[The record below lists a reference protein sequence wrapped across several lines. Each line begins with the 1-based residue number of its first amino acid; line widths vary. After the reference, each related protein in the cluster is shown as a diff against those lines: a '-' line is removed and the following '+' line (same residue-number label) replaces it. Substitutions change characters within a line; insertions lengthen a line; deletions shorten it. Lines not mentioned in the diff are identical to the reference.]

1 MNEDFSPSEISP
13 DASPEQLHWLAEN
26 RPDLYPQLL
35 AHPAMY
41 PELAEWIRS
50 QIPAP
55 VLPPPGIPIAPQ
67 GIAGIDAPK
76 KKSRKV
82 VYAAVAGGLVLALG
96 VGAAALWFLQDRSE
110 PSAGVLNL
118 VPQKAAVVTVP
129 DTDGSLELLPIGS
142 AGQQYLRSGNLLLT
156 LTASGSAHN
165 VVAVDTAGS
174 QTEPAWVVPL
184 PTAGPCALDE
194 DVLDCG
200 ESATFSLAGPTPEP
214 AVESEP
220 KSRPEG
226 DREPGTSALA
236 ESLVVNEE
244 DSPQVPYYVAD
255 GQLHHKGGEVI
266 LEQFSSPAWALPG
279 SDGNLAI
286 TNGEWIVGL
295 KDGDVVWTEEL
306 LPEDASLNG
315 FHAGQ
320 PTWSASG
327 DVLLY
332 ATEGG
337 LIARTIS
344 TGALRWS
351 LEVPLTSYLV
361 SEDTLLVSTVD
372 SLEVLPLRSEDDPAQ
387 SAEPAM
393 SAEPEEPEEEPE
405 LLPEPISPDLL
416 LNGTVTVSA
425 ACAGKVTGDQVEQ
438 TFTFT
443 DGLVTGIPPT
453 GSATITMTDVQPVI
467 NEGVPYALVWLV
479 CEPPDRGPTT
489 EIAVYN
495 ADLTL
500 VQSLLAAQGVGLAPS
515 HYTEITSL
523 DVGDETLTVTSGLWM
538 GYGDMFCLSCDG
550 QYTAHVSYVWDGAQ
564 YQISGKTFDTPSG
577 TVAEPS
583 LEALQNVFDAV
594 ASNSEQDVAGFFT
607 GAAQTAVSGLDEP
620 FRSGAPTA
628 RELTFALGGSVEQCI
643 PLPSEGTSLGF
654 DSAGEPL
661 GPLYRYIYDPD
672 LRPGDF
678 VCQTHPGPGTPE
690 GGPVTSLWLVR
701 PTSAPD
707 KFQVYD
713 IAQNW
718 G

>member
-1 MNEDFSPSEISP
+1 MNEDFSPSEVSP

-41 PELAEWIRS
+41 PELAQWIRS

-55 VLPPPGIPIAPQ
+55 VLALPEVPMPPQESIQVAE
-67 GIAGIDAPK
+67 PK
-76 KKSRKV
+76 KKSRKG
-82 VYAAVAGGLVLALG
+82 VYVAVAGGLVLALG
-96 VGAAALWFLQDRSE
+96 VGGAALWFLQDRSE

-129 DTDGSLELLPIGS
+129 DTDGTLELLPIGS

-156 LTASGSAHN
+156 LTASGGAHN

-174 QTEPAWVVPL
+174 QTEPAWIVPI

-244 DSPQVPYYVAD
+244 DSRQVPYYVAD

-279 SDGNLAI
+279 SDGTLAI
-286 TNGEWIVGL
+286 TNGSMIVGVR
-295 KDGDVVWTEEL
+295 DGDVVWTEEL
-306 LPEDASLNG
+306 LPEDAGLNG
-315 FHAGQ
+315 FDTGQ

-344 TGALRWS
+344 TGELRWS
-351 LEVPLTSYLV
+351 LEIPLMSYLV
-361 SEDTLLVSTVD
+361 SEDTLLVSTGD
-372 SLEVLPLRSEDDPAQ
+372 SLEVLPLRSDDAAQ
-387 SAEPAM
+387 SSGPAV

-515 HYTEITSL
+515 QYTEITSL

-550 QYTAHVSYVWDGAQ
+550 QYTAHVGYTWDGVQ
-564 YQISGKTFDTPSG
+564 YQISGKSLDTPAG

-583 LEALQNVFDAV
+583 LDALQDVFDAV

-607 GAAQTAVSGLDEP
+607 GDAQRFMADLGITVRDGGL
-620 FRSGAPTA
+620 TA
-628 RELTFALGGSVEQCI
+628 RDISFAPGGRVEQCA
-643 PLPSEGTSLGF
+643 PFPAEGQAINF
-654 DSAGEPL
+654 DSLDYPESHSYSA
-661 GPLYRYIYDPD
+661 YTQD
-672 LRPGDF
+672 LQPGDF
-678 VCQTHPGPGTPE
+678 LCLVDTGFSSE
-690 GGPVTSLWLVR
+690 YEPVTRVRWLVH
-701 PTSAPD
+701 PTADPG
-707 KFQVYD
+707 KFQVYY
-713 IAQNW
+713 ISRNW

>member
-67 GIAGIDAPK
+67 GLAGIDAPK

-82 VYAAVAGGLVLALG
+82 VYAAVAGGLVLVLG

-129 DTDGSLELLPIGS
+129 DTDGTLELLPIGS

-156 LTASGSAHN
+156 LTASGGAHN

-174 QTEPAWVVPL
+174 QTEPAWIVPI

-200 ESATFSLAGPTPEP
+200 ESATFSLAGPTPER
-214 AVESEP
+214 VEGSESE
-220 KSRPEG
+220 RQPEATN
-226 DREPGTSALA
+226 EPGTTALA
-236 ESLVVNEE
+236 ESLTVEE
-244 DSPQVPYYVAD
+244 EPSGEVPYYVAD

-344 TGALRWS
+344 TGELRWS

-550 QYTAHVSYVWDGAQ
+550 QYTAHVSYVWNGMQ
-564 YQISGKTFDTPSG
+564 YQISGKTFDTPAG

-583 LEALQNVFDAV
+583 LDALQDVFDAV

-607 GAAQTAVSGLDEP
+607 GDAQRFMADLGITVRDGGL
-620 FRSGAPTA
+620 TA
-628 RELTFALGGSVEQCI
+628 RDISFAPGGRVEQCA
-643 PLPSEGTSLGF
+643 PVPAEGKAINF
-654 DSAGEPL
+654 DSLDYPL
-661 GPLYRYIYDPD
+661 EFNSYSAYTQD
-672 LRPGDF
+672 LQPGDF
-678 VCQTHPGPGTPE
+678 LCLVDTGFSSE
-690 GGPVTSLWLVR
+690 YEPVTRVRWLVH
-701 PTSAPD
+701 PTADPD
-707 KFQVYD
+707 KFQVYY
-713 IAQNW
+713 ISRNW